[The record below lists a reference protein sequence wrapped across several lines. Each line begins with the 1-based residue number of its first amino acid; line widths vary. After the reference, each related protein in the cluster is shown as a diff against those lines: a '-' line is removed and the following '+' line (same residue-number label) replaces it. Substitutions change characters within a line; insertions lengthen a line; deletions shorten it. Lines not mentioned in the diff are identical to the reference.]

1 MKTNKKFHWNED
13 TLNHFEFQSS
23 YDSKDKVLQ
32 DITLF
37 VENDCTLEDN
47 ETEDELI
54 NDLINQIYN

>member
-1 MKTNKKFHWNED
+1 MKTNKKYHWSEE
-13 TLNHFEFQSS
+13 TLNYFEFQSS
-23 YDSKDKVLQ
+23 YDSRDKVLQ

-37 VENDCTLEDN
+37 VENDCTLENN